1 MTREEAIK
9 WVQLDIDM
17 AKFDP
22 TTGEDA
28 YLNDDA
34 KNVIE
39 AQEMAISALKAQ
51 MDGDVVSR
59 NAIIKKLNAMDR
71 YKVNELVLCDT
82 DEKFPKNEVF
92 IVDDV
97 YEGIVEQLPSA
108 QQWIPCSERLP
119 DQNGK
124 YLVVGR
130 QKAIN
135 ILKFDGGRWYGKWGV
150 VAWMPLPSPY
160 ERRYQTDG

>member
-1 MTREEAIK
+1 MDDLIRRQAAIDE
-9 WVQLDIDM
+9 VNRL
-17 AKFDP
+17 AKFFWEKWHEYAPSTIAVTD
-22 TTGEDA
+22 
-28 YLNDDA
+28 
-34 KNVIE
+34 
-39 AQEMAISALKAQ
+39 ALKE
-51 MDGDVVSR
+51 
-59 NAIIKKLNAMDR
+59 I
-71 YKVNELVLCDT
+71 
-82 DEKFPKNEVF
+82 
-92 IVDDV
+92 
-97 YEGIVEQLPSA
+97 PSA

-160 ERRYQTDG
+160 REETES